1 MVSLSFA
8 GLITICGPRSRL
20 AGGDGKAGFMKRI
33 LSLLIVLVF
42 LLFLGVLILLAVR
55 GRNGVADG
63 TVVDGQEQVASLDE
77 EQTENDF
84 EEEKAS
90 VAETAVPAGR
100 KPRET
105 DKPGAQSD
113 DEPASAGET
122 ASAGENDEQT
132 SSASAGTGGQTAS
145 AGENGTPSD
154 TGADN
159 ASSASAGAASGSA
172 GDSSSGMNNPV
183 TGSSPGANS
192 VAGQVNSRQ
201 GQNRLGFWGGATSGF
216 GVIRGLPDAADIEP
230 GSYQYFEYQVIAVTK
245 KVLAEA
251 AEYMKLPKDSEPT
264 DELLPAIYHVGG
276 YRVTGFSAGYASF
289 LAPVELRMSRSEY
302 YPEFYIMP
310 KSAEDESAFEDGEL
324 PPPDMDD
331 EDDDGAD
338 EGEADEDDEES
349 AEDDE
354 YEDEEDAYNNTAS
367 YNNLA
372 TIFPFF
378 SDPTVYGNEFF
389 LDLRPPRIFAM
400 ESNMKKLSGF
410 NNTDYG
416 DWGRGQSPIFDDN
429 SFSSALA
436 STNGKPMIVA
446 KALSGS
452 TWILHVFFTQP
463 LPAPEKTTPA
473 PGSENKLVRLDFQI
487 VRAKWNEI
495 CTAGNSD
502 GSPAVPSDEFL
513 TKLFKSSQ
521 LRDFYSPTFR
531 LIPSQE
537 PVSIQLNAK
546 TQFVPLKWVPAQEP
560 GIPAVPLDTGAVWTG
575 TSLQAAARVLSDEK
589 TVLLDYRFEKT
600 NQTGW
605 RNYQYSF
612 YGFPEDKLDA
622 GPMDRYARPQQWEPE
637 PDVLSGMVR
646 LPMLDTTAFR
656 QTLFLEVGKPVL
668 AARISNPAYQ
678 PDTLTLLFVTAT
690 VEEAEPPL
698 R

>member
-1 MVSLSFA
+1 
-8 GLITICGPRSRL
+8 
-20 AGGDGKAGFMKRI
+20 MKRI
-33 LSLLIVLVF
+33 VSLLIVFVF

-55 GRNGVADG
+55 GRNGGLTDD
-63 TVVDGQEQVASLDE
+63 TMTDGQEQAASLDE
-77 EQTENDF
+77 EQTESDF
-84 EEEKAS
+84 EEENAS
-90 VAETAVPAGR
+90 VAENAVPAGR
-100 KPRET
+100 KPGET
-105 DKPGAQSD
+105 DKQGIQSD
-113 DEPASAGET
+113 EPGSAGKTADAAAGKTADAAAGET
-122 ASAGENDEQT
+122 ASASKN
-132 SSASAGTGGQTAS
+132 
-145 AGENGTPSD
+145 N
-154 TGADN
+154 
-159 ASSASAGAASGSA
+159 ASAGAGNGKSSVAAGDAAGSADASSGANKPAADAVSGSGA
-172 GDSSSGMNNPV
+172 KSG
-183 TGSSPGANS
+183 
-192 VAGQVNSRQ
+192 AGQANPQQ
-201 GQNRLGFWGGATSGF
+201 GQNRPGFWGGATSGF
-216 GVIRGLPDAADIEP
+216 GAVRGLPDAVNIEP
-230 GSYQYFEYQVIAVTK
+230 GSYQYFEYQVIAVPK

-251 AEYMKLPKDSEPT
+251 AEYLKLPSGSEPT

-276 YRVTGFSAGYASF
+276 YRVTGFSAGYASS

-331 EDDDGAD
+331 EDDDGD
-338 EGEADEDDEES
+338 DDEADGDDGES

-354 YEDEEDAYNNTAS
+354 YEDQEDDYNQTAS

-378 SDPTVYGNEFF
+378 GDPTVYGNEFF

-452 TWILHVFFTQP
+452 TWILHVFYTQA

-495 CTAGNSD
+495 CAAGNSD

-560 GIPAVPLDTGAVWTG
+560 GIPAIPLDTGSVWTG
-575 TSLQAAARVLSDEK
+575 TFLQAAARVLSDEK
-589 TVLLDYRFEKT
+589 TVLLDYRFEKA

-605 RNYQYSF
+605 RNYTYSF
-612 YGFPEDKLDA
+612 FGYPGDAEDA
-622 GPMDRYARPQQWEPE
+622 GPMDRYARPQQQWEPE
-637 PDVLSGMVR
+637 PDILSGTVR

>member
-1 MVSLSFA
+1 
-8 GLITICGPRSRL
+8 
-20 AGGDGKAGFMKRI
+20 MKRI

-55 GRNGVADG
+55 GRNGGMTDD
-63 TVVDGQEQVASLDE
+63 TMTDGQEQAASLDE
-77 EQTENDF
+77 EQTESDF

-90 VAETAVPAGR
+90 VAENAVPAGR
-100 KPRET
+100 KPGET
-105 DKPGAQSD
+105 DKQGNSQSS
-113 DEPASAGET
+113 DEPGSAGET
-122 ASAGENDEQT
+122 VSAGENDEQT
-132 SSASAGTGGQTAS
+132 SSASAGTGMQNAS
-145 AGENGTPSD
+145 AGESFASSGA
-154 TGADN
+154 GADN
-159 ASSASAGAASGSA
+159 ASAAGDASGS
-172 GDSSSGMNNPV
+172 GDSSSGANHPAA
-183 TGSSPGANS
+183 GS
-192 VAGQVNSRQ
+192 GQVNPRQ

-216 GVIRGLPDAADIEP
+216 GAIRGLPDAAEIEP

-251 AEYMKLPKDSEPT
+251 AEYMKLPKDTEPT

-276 YRVTGFSAGYASF
+276 YRVTGFSAGYASG

-302 YPEFYIMP
+302 YPVFYIMP

-331 EDDDGAD
+331 EADDAEDDDAD
-338 EGEADEDDEES
+338 DADDEES
-349 AEDDE
+349 DEDDE
-354 YEDEEDAYNNTAS
+354 YEDDEDDYNQTAS
-367 YNNLA
+367 YNNLT

-378 SDPTVYGNEFF
+378 GDPTVYGNEFF

-452 TWILHVFFTQP
+452 TWILHVFFTKP

-495 CTAGNSD
+495 CAAGNSD

-560 GIPAVPLDTGAVWTG
+560 GIPAIPLDTGAVWTG
-575 TSLQAAARVLSDEK
+575 TYLQAAARVLSDEK
-589 TVLLDYRFEKT
+589 TVLLDYRFEKA

-605 RNYQYSF
+605 RNYTYSF
-612 YGFPEDKLDA
+612 FGCPGDAEDA
-622 GPMDRYARPQQWEPE
+622 GPMDRYVRPQQQWEPE
-637 PDVLSGMVR
+637 PDILSGTVR
-646 LPMLDTTAFR
+646 LPMIDTTAFR
-656 QTLFLEVGKPVL
+656 RTLFLEVGKPVL

-678 PDTLTLLFVTAT
+678 PDMLTLLFVTAT
-690 VEEAEPPL
+690 VEEEAGPPL
-698 R
+698 Q

>member
-1 MVSLSFA
+1 MKNNGPGGVACSLVCGAFNHFY
-8 GLITICGPRSRL
+8 GPRSRL

-100 KPRET
+100 KPGEA
-105 DKPGAQSD
+105 DKQGIQSD
-113 DEPASAGET
+113 DEPGSAGKTADAAAGET
-122 ASAGENDEQT
+122 ASASKNNAPAGAEDDK
-132 SSASAGTGGQTAS
+132 SSVAAGDA
-145 AGENGTPSD
+145 
-154 TGADN
+154 
-159 ASSASAGAASGSA
+159 ASSAGASSGTDKPAVDAGSGS
-172 GDSSSGMNNPV
+172 G
-183 TGSSPGANS
+183 
-192 VAGQVNSRQ
+192 VNSGTGQANPQQ

-276 YRVTGFSAGYASF
+276 YRVTGFSAGYASS

-331 EDDDGAD
+331 EDDDGD
-338 EGEADEDDEES
+338 DDEADADDEES

-354 YEDEEDAYNNTAS
+354 YVDEEDDYNKNAS

-378 SDPTVYGNEFF
+378 GDPTVYGNEFF

-487 VRAKWNEI
+487 VRAKWNDI
-495 CTAGNSD
+495 CAAGNSD
-502 GSPAVPSDEFL
+502 GCPAVPSDEFL

-560 GIPAVPLDTGAVWTG
+560 GIPAIPLDTGAVWTG
-575 TSLQAAARVLSDEK
+575 TSLLAAARVLSDEK
-589 TVLLDYRFEKT
+589 TVLLDYRFEKA

-612 YGFPEDKLDA
+612 YGFEDEPEDDDL
-622 GPMDRYARPQQWEPE
+622 PMNMNRYARPQQQWEPE

-690 VEEAEPPL
+690 IEDTQ
-698 R
+698 